1 MASISGWKWS
11 LPQCGNGL
19 VGAGMSSISVREY
32 PLCRSGKGL
41 YLSQCGNGL
50 YRWVEMTSMSVG
62 ELSLFLCGNGL
73 YLWVEMASTS
83 VGELSLFLC
92 GNNLVGA
99 RMDSISVREW
109 PRRSRN
115 VLYVCAGISSVSVR

>member
-1 MASISGWKWS
+1 
-11 LPQCGNGL
+11 
-19 VGAGMSSISVREY
+19 
-32 PLCRSGKGL
+32 
-41 YLSQCGNGL
+41 
-50 YRWVEMTSMSVG
+50 MTSMSVG

-115 VLYVCAGISSVSVR
+115 VLYLCAGISSVSVREKPLSISVREWSLSVGGNDLYVGG